1 MRMFSPAAGRLGWV
15 GLFASAFAFV
25 ESSVVVYL
33 RAIYYPGGFAF
44 PLKAIDPGHGV
55 IEVWR
60 ELATIVIL
68 GSVGVLAGKK
78 RWERFGFFLVAF
90 GVWDILFYAC
100 LKVTLGWPTALT
112 DWDVLFLFPLPWIG
126 PVIAP
131 LLIATLMV
139 VCGAIIVIRH
149 ERGILFQ
156 PGMFSWFAGIGATFL
171 VCYSFMADLPATL
184 HRHSPASYSY
194 WLLGFGLLLYVA
206 GFIDACRPHEG
217 KVAQFRKHS

>member
-1 MRMFSPAAGRLGWV
+1 MRTFTPAAGRLGWV
-15 GLFASAFAFV
+15 GLFAAAFAFV

-33 RAIYYPGGFAF
+33 RAIYYPGDFAF
-44 PLKAIDPGHGV
+44 PLKPIDPGHGE

-68 GSVGVLAGKK
+68 GAVGVLAGKK
-78 RWERFGFFLVAF
+78 TWERFGFFLVAF
-90 GVWDILFYAC
+90 GVWDILFYAW
-100 LKVTLGWPTALT
+100 LKVTLGWPTTLT
-112 DWDVLFLFPLPWIG
+112 DWDVLFLLPLPWIG

-149 ERGILFQ
+149 ERGIRFQ
-156 PGMFSWFAGIGATFL
+156 PGKFSWLAGISATILLLF
-171 VCYSFMADLPATL
+171 SFMSDLPAAL
-184 HRHSPASYSY
+184 HQHPPAPYSY
-194 WLLGFGLLLYVA
+194 WLLGAGLLLYAA

-217 KVAQFRKHS
+217 R